1 MIMNKI
7 FIEAKHQNTSEYHF
21 IETLLQKFFPDT
33 GYTISC
39 IDGIGNLF
47 SEAIVNQISLAQN
60 SGDQVIV
67 LADADTIAKGYGYA
81 KRKQDIDNGMTAK
94 GISFPYFLYPDNC
107 SDGDVETLM
116 LSTAQRNSH
125 IVFFD
130 CFEDYEKCVSGV
142 KDSNGNPKY
151 NAPDLKGKLH
161 TYMSAQKLPRK
172 LRDRLGRGDWLFE
185 DINFWDLNVSDLDPL
200 KSFLAAN
207 LK

>member
-1 MIMNKI
+1 MNRI

-21 IETLLQKFFPDT
+21 IETLIKKFFPSKE
-33 GYTISC
+33 YIISC

-60 SGDQVIV
+60 SGDQAIV

-81 KRKQDIDNGMTAK
+81 KRKQDIDNGMADK
-94 GISFPYFLYPDNC
+94 GILFPYFLYPDNN

-116 LSTAQRNSH
+116 LSAAQRDSH

-130 CFEDYEKCVSGV
+130 CFEDYEKCVSGAT
-142 KDSNGNPKY
+142 DANGNPKY
-151 NAPDLKGKLH
+151 NVPDLKGKLH
-161 TYMSAQKLPRK
+161 TYMSAQKLPRR
-172 LRDRLGRGDWLFE
+172 LRDRFGRGDWLFD
-185 DINFWDLNVSDLDPL
+185 DINFWDLNVSDLAAL
-200 KSFLAAN
+200 KSFFAAN